1 MSLSQNF
8 LFWQPSVFPTGNQ
21 NIRDSNVFAVYW
33 ADVDNRVE
41 GMCILIFSTSRWIG
55 LHKKVLRWLETPAG
69 SPRFKIWKIEQN
81 FHWIC
86 SIIHYSQTSFVEGL
100 VKMVKSCV
108 WIYCKEFGIIIYWRL
123 ARRLRTWGNQST

>member
-41 GMCILIFSTSRWIG
+41 GMCILIFSTRWIG
-55 LHKKVLRWLETPAG
+55 LHKKVLRRLE
-69 SPRFKIWKIEQN
+69 IQLV
-81 FHWIC
+81 HL
-86 SIIHYSQTSFVEGL
+86 GL
-100 VKMVKSCV
+100 K
-108 WIYCKEFGIIIYWRL
+108 YER
-123 ARRLRTWGNQST
+123 